1 MNAGMLWFDNDP
13 RTDLIT
19 KLAQA
24 ADYFKRKYGYQPDVC
39 FIHPT
44 LASKMTDM
52 PAGLAVKASQMI
64 RPNYFWLG
72 IHEPTQG

>member
-13 RTDLIT
+13 RTDLGT

-24 ADYFKRKYGYQPDVC
+24 ADYFKRKDGYQPDVC
-39 FIHPT
+39 FLHPT
-44 LASKMTDM
+44 TAQQAGAM
-52 PAGLAVKASQMI
+52 PAGLAVKTSQMI

-72 IHEPTQG
+72 IHE